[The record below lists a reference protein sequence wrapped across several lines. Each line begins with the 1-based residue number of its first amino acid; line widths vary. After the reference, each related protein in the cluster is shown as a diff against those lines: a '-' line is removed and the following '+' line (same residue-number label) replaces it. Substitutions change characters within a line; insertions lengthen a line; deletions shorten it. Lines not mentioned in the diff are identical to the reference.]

1 MARMDYDGAPGN
13 TTPPSQ
19 AKRGEIALGKKTNP
33 NVVPQPSAKEY
44 SLGTP
49 VYRYPTDGAANF
61 PARMKFGIYQVDA
74 YKVDTTQLKEQWDV
88 PLLARAFG
96 RKVTP
101 SKAAEDVGG
110 FELNEYGDG
119 DGDNGEIAA
128 AVAAKETQASAD
140 GKAGRSG
147 KSDLKVTKVDGA
159 PVVQIY
165 MPQALQFADTMSY
178 NQADLGVGGLTA
190 LAGINAGSSL
200 VGAVTKGLSEG
211 LESIFNLATGQISGS
226 AAQVA
231 AARLSNKIPSVGL
244 KAAAAT
250 AIQTGVNPGTRMIF
264 DRPNVREFTFTFK
277 FISTSAQEATQVEK
291 IIRTF
296 REEMYPETIDLINGV
311 PAGYKF
317 PNLFKIEFEFLGA
330 TSRLPAIQYSYLRAC
345 NVTYNASSMT
355 FHADGQPTE
364 VDMTLTFQEYRALS
378 KQDIQKGY

>member
-33 NVVPQPSAKEY
+33 NVVPQPSAKEH

-74 YKVDTTQLKEQWDV
+74 YKVDTTELKEYWDV
-88 PLLARAFG
+88 PLLAQAYG

-101 SKAAEDVGG
+101 SAAADLASMAAAEAQEENEITD
-110 FELNEYGDG
+110 FE
-119 DGDNGEIAA
+119 AA
-128 AVAAKETQASAD
+128 LAAKEAQASAD
-140 GKAGRSG
+140 GKSGRAG
-147 KSDLKVTKVDGA
+147 KSDIKVTKVDGA

-178 NQADLGVGGLTA
+178 NQTDLGVGGLTA
-190 LAGINAGSSL
+190 MAGINAGQSL

-277 FISTSAQEATQVEK
+277 FVSTSAQEATQVEK

-296 REEMYPETIDLINGV
+296 REEMYPETVDLINGV

-330 TSRLPAIQYSYLRAC
+330 TSKLPAIQYSYLRAC
-345 NVTYNASSMT
+345 NVTYNASSMV

-364 VDMTLTFQEYRALS
+364 VDMTLVFQEYRALS

>member
-44 SLGTP
+44 NLGTP

-74 YKVDTTQLKEQWDV
+74 YKVDTTELKEYWDV

-101 SKAAEDVGG
+101 SVVAEDLSGM
-110 FELNEYGDG
+110 EGD
-119 DGDNGEIAA
+119 DDFIESEADRRRA
-128 AVAAKETQASAD
+128 AVAAKEAQASAD

-330 TSRLPAIQYSYLRAC
+330 TSKLPAIQYSYLRAC